1 MQAYETAL
9 PNSRAV
15 IGPNS
20 DFFRYFQT
28 PNPAAPSAPTA
39 DAK

>member
-9 PNSRAV
+9 PNSKAV
-15 IGPNS
+15 FGPDA

-28 PNPAAPSAPTA
+28 ATPKA